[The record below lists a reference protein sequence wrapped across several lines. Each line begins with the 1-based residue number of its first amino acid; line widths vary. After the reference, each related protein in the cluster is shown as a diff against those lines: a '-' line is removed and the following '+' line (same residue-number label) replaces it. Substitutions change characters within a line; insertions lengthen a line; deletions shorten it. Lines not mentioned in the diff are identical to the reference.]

1 MVWWKEAWHKPAPSG
16 PWMFCHQTPRI
27 CGCTFSFIG
36 DDLDTAVMP
45 VKHNVTETVYW
56 EKLQFLIDFISAAQ
70 RKLGS
75 SACINQSR
83 SVDRSSICCLDIVHC
98 LFPLKKKK
106 NQTTQQPHQ
115 QHYHSTLGLE
125 ISHTPPPAPSSV
137 LQSPSLLTHLPV
149 LLCR

>member
-98 LFPLKKKK
+98 LFPLNKKKP
-106 NQTTQQPHQ
+106 NNPTTSSAALSQHTWSGNQPHP
-115 QHYHSTLGLE
+115 T
-125 ISHTPPPAPSSV
+125 SS
-137 LQSPSLLTHLPV
+137 SKFCPTKPV
-149 LLCR
+149 LANPPTCSPL